1 MLQLSAHSPKKLS
14 PLEIR
19 GQDLGDVM
27 VLVDSEEEEEQ
38 EEDAAVEEEE
48 EEEEEGPERDEFPKE
63 IHKHGHIHRVT
74 ALVNGNMGQM
84 ANGLQALQGKS
95 YVFALGWVAGS
106 LLGRQVSGLSLNL
119 QKLFAQGAR
128 SDSTTG
134 G

>member
-1 MLQLSAHSPKKLS
+1 MFWFLKGMQRIGVPGSGRAAAVISTFPDKLS
-14 PLEIR
+14 PLEIS

-27 VLVDSEEEEEQ
+27 VLVDSEEEEQ

-95 YVFALGWVAGS
+95 SVSVRLWAG
-106 LLGRQVSGLSLNL
+106 LQVPCPGGR
-119 QKLFAQGAR
+119 FQG
-128 SDSTTG
+128 
-134 G
+134 